1 MSTTTPNLKRENTL
15 KVPLNDPEQHE
26 IRQFCTSI
34 GKHVAPFMREIALA
48 HIRNRANRTDGKR
61 RNEWPR
67 NGHQHGHVQRF
78 PGRAAVAGASRRL
91 HL

>member
-15 KVPLNDPEQHE
+15 KVPLNDPEKDE

-34 GKHVAPFMREIALA
+34 GKHVAPFMRDLALA
-48 HIRNRANRTDGKR
+48 HIRNRANPTAGKHR
-61 RNEWPR
+61 SEWPHR
-67 NGHQHGHVQRF
+67 GHHRGHAQRF
-78 PGRAAVAGASRRL
+78 PGRAAVAGAGKRL